1 MNKQTLSLAIACST
15 LLLSTLPS
23 FAGTAIQVNRL
34 TPVVSHG
41 IQNPGDLVGRPKGG
55 PGPHG
60 SDNVQTQAGII
71 HPGELNGRPKGGPGP
86 HGTDAIG
93 LQHINAVPGR

>member
-1 MNKQTLSLAIACST
+1 MNKHLSLVIICST
-15 LLLSTLPS
+15 VLLSTLPS
-23 FAGTAIQVNRL
+23 FAGTVIPANRL
-34 TPVVSHG
+34 TPVLSSHG

-60 SDNVQTQAGII
+60 GDAISQVGII

-86 HGTDAIG
+86 HGGGDIG
-93 LQHINAVPGR
+93 QIQHINAAPGR